1 MKIQKSSNNQTIRK
15 EIGNRVKTTRIS
27 MNLTREDFS
36 KKTGISVSTISR
48 LEEGKNINVDA
59 LFNVLRYF
67 QCIDN
72 IDLLLTDPAE
82 SPMWLINSKNSRQR
96 ATRKKK
102 ENIKPFIWE
111 EDKI

>member
-1 MKIQKSSNNQTIRK
+1 
-15 EIGNRVKTTRIS
+15 
-27 MNLTREDFS
+27 MNLTRGDFS
-36 KKTGISVSTISR
+36 QKTGISVSTISR
-48 LEEGKNINVDA
+48 LEEGKNVNVDA
-59 LFNVLRYF
+59 LLNVLRYF

-96 ATRKKK
+96 ARHKK
-102 ENIKPFIWE
+102 EENAKPFIWE